1 MSDFA
6 FIRFLSHSL
15 LSEEEKQ
22 DKENIIM
29 LTEEVLHAKG
39 MECDASIAKISEKE
53 LEEILERVRQLRKR
67 KKEASAAS
75 AEVMQT
81 HYG

>member
-6 FIRFLSHSL
+6 FIRFLSHGL

-22 DKENIIM
+22 DRENIIM

-67 KKEASAAS
+67 KKEAGTAS
-75 AEVMQT
+75 TEVMQT

>member
-1 MSDFA
+1 
-6 FIRFLSHSL
+6 
-15 LSEEEKQ
+15 
-22 DKENIIM
+22 M

-53 LEEILERVRQLRKR
+53 LEDILARVRQLRKR
-67 KKEASAAS
+67 RKEASGAS
-75 AEVMQT
+75 AEVTQA

>member
-6 FIRFLSHSL
+6 FTRFLSHGL

-22 DKENIIM
+22 DRENIIM

-67 KKEASAAS
+67 KKEASAAT
-75 AEVMQT
+75 AEAMQA

>member
-1 MSDFA
+1 
-6 FIRFLSHSL
+6 

-22 DKENIIM
+22 DRENIIM

-67 KKEASAAS
+67 KKEAGTAS
-75 AEVMQT
+75 PEVMHT

>member
-6 FIRFLSHSL
+6 FIRFLSHGL

-22 DKENIIM
+22 DKETIIM
-29 LTEEVLHAKG
+29 LTEEVLHAKD

-53 LEEILERVRQLRKR
+53 LEEILEKVRQLRKR
-67 KKEASAAS
+67 RKEASVAS
-75 AEVMQT
+75 AEVMQA
-81 HYG
+81 YY

>member
-6 FIRFLSHSL
+6 FIRFLSHGL

-22 DKENIIM
+22 DRETIIM

-53 LEEILERVRQLRKR
+53 LEDILARVRQLRKR
-67 KKEASAAS
+67 RKEASGAS
-75 AEVMQT
+75 AEVTQA

>member
-6 FIRFLSHSL
+6 FIRFLSHGL

-22 DKENIIM
+22 DRENIIM

-67 KKEASAAS
+67 RKEASAAS
-75 AEVMQT
+75 AEVLQA

>member
-6 FIRFLSHSL
+6 FIRFLSHGL

-22 DKENIIM
+22 DKETIIM

-67 KKEASAAS
+67 RKEARAAS
-75 AEVMQT
+75 AEVMQA

>member
-6 FIRFLSHSL
+6 FVRFLSHGL
-15 LSEEEKQ
+15 LTEEEKR
-22 DKENIIM
+22 DRETIIM

-53 LEEILERVRQLRKR
+53 LEDILERVRQLRKR
-67 KKEASAAS
+67 KREASATS
-75 AEVMQT
+75 AEVIQG